1 MKKQTQKILTYIA
14 WTLWGIAVAVLLS
27 QIIPRLF

>member
-1 MKKQTQKILTYIA
+1 MKKRTQKILTYLA
-14 WTLWGIAVAVLLS
+14 WAIWGVAMIVLLS